1 MSALFQTPK
10 PQGSLPPLPK
20 LDDPDVR
27 RRRQEERMALRRDR
41 APGSTI
47 LTGVLAKG
55 GETGPGPA
63 LPDAA
68 PQEAPP
74 VFGLKGRVG
83 RGRANQFAD
92 VKAAKGA
99 LARAGYYPAVL
110 AREPDGRVDPQMRS
124 AILGFQSDKGL
135 RIDGWMGPGGQ
146 TERELERTIRP
157 KVLAHKAKETPAKE
171 AAPVRPDGEVRKSDP
186 PAGEGLR
193 ISIPEGGVPRSD
205 PEGAGRFHSKRG
217 DRLHEGVDI
226 TVRPGQ
232 MVPAPIDGVVIK
244 TGIVYREDNMGL
256 HSTHI
261 EGTGKWTGYTVKMFY
276 MNNDSLKEG
285 APVKRGAPLG
295 PAQDVSLR
303 RNKVKMT
310 PHIHYEVYKDGK
322 LIDPT
327 KMLIGKK

>member
-1 MSALFQTPK
+1 MSALFQAPK
-10 PQGSLPPLPK
+10 PTGPLPPLPK
-20 LDDPDVR
+20 LDDPEVR
-27 RRRQEERMALRRDR
+27 RRRQEERLPLRRDR

-55 GETGPGPA
+55 GETGPGSA
-63 LPDAA
+63 FPDAA
-68 PQEAPP
+68 PEEAPP

-83 RGRANQFAD
+83 RGRANHFAD

-99 LARAGYYPAVL
+99 LAQAGYYPAVL
-110 AREPDGRVDPQMRS
+110 AREADGRVDSRMRS
-124 AILGFQSDKGL
+124 AILGFQSDRGL
-135 RIDGWMGPGGQ
+135 RVDGWMGPGGQ

-157 KVLAHKAKETPAKE
+157 KVLAHETKETPTKE
-171 AAPVRPDGEVRKSDP
+171 SAPARSSEARRPDP
-186 PAGEGLR
+186 PADEGLR
-193 ISIPEGGVPRSD
+193 MSIPEGGVPRSD
-205 PEGAGRFHSKRG
+205 VKGGGRFHSKRV

-232 MVPAPIDGVVIK
+232 MVPAPIDGVVTEK
-244 TGIVYREDNMGL
+244 LDVYPKDNMGL

-261 EGTGKWTGYTVKMFY
+261 KGTGKWTGYTVKMFY
-276 MNNDSLKEG
+276 MNYSALKKG

-295 PAQDVSLR
+295 RAQDVR
-303 RNKVKMT
+303 VKHGPKMT

-327 KMLIGKK
+327 GLLMGKK